1 MKLAWIGTG
10 VMGSA
15 MLIHLKKA
23 GHDVSAYNR
32 TFEKMLPLKEHG
44 VHICESIAAC
54 VKDADVVFTMVG
66 YPKDVEDI
74 YTCKDGIF
82 EHIKKGCI
90 LIDMTTSSPALAQSL
105 YEKAK
110 MYHAYMLDA
119 PVSGGDSGAKSAT
132 LSIMVGGDKEV
143 FEQAYP
149 LFKILGTSIHYMG
162 AAGCGQHT
170 KACNQIAVAGAV
182 AAMSEAIVYACKQN
196 LPVEKMLNAISKGA
210 AGSWQLEHTA
220 PRVLANDFQPG
231 FYIKHFIKDM
241 NIIKAEMNAKDMELM
256 MLNTVLEMYRTLAE
270 NGEENLGTQAL
281 IHYYDND
288 EKLI

>member
-15 MLIHLKKA
+15 MLIHLKNA

-32 TFEKMLPLKEHG
+32 TFEKMLPLEEQG
-44 VHICESIAAC
+44 VHICKSIASC

-90 LIDMTTSSPALAQSL
+90 LVDMTTSSPALAQSL
-105 YEKAK
+105 YETAKA
-110 MYHAYMLDA
+110 YHAYMLDA
-119 PVSGGDSGAKSAT
+119 PVSGGDNGAKNAT
-132 LSIMVGGDKEV
+132 LSIMVGGDKEI
-143 FEQAYP
+143 FEQVYP
-149 LFKILGTSIHYMG
+149 LFTILGTSIHYMG
-162 AAGCGQHT
+162 TAGCGQHT

-182 AAMSEAIVYACKQN
+182 AAMSEAIVYARKQQ
-196 LPVEKMLNAISKGA
+196 LPVEKVLAAISKGA

-241 NIIKAEMNAKDMELM
+241 NIIKAEMNAKETELM
-256 MLNTVLEMYRTLAE
+256 MLNAVCEMYQTLAE
-270 NGEENLGTQAL
+270 NGEEDLGTQAL
-281 IHYYDND
+281 IHYYDNNG
-288 EKLI
+288 ELV

>member
-74 YTCKDGIF
+74 YTC
-82 EHIKKGCI
+82 KGCI

-162 AAGCGQHT
+162 AAGCGQHA

>member
-32 TFEKMLPLKEHG
+32 TFEKMLPL
-44 VHICESIAAC
+44 SIAAC

-162 AAGCGQHT
+162 AAGCGQHA

-288 EKLI
+288 ENICFI

>member
-1 MKLAWIGTG
+1 M
-10 VMGSA
+10 
-15 MLIHLKKA
+15 
-23 GHDVSAYNR
+23 
-32 TFEKMLPLKEHG
+32 PLKEHG

-162 AAGCGQHT
+162 AAGCGQHA